1 MTEMQPSMRIFS
13 FSSRSAGFDS
23 GDHTDST
30 SVLFDLEIKTKV
42 MGIFIQT
49 NRGLGYITLV
59 VQYVL
64 QCGSATPQTT
74 LREGLRIRPRFE
86 PGTGGPEAGTLTTRP
101 THQLINKFSDLKRNR
116 EPSHLYR

>member
-42 MGIFIQT
+42 MGIFMYT
-49 NRGLGYITLV
+49 
-59 VQYVL
+59 
-64 QCGSATPQTT
+64 
-74 LREGLRIRPRFE
+74 
-86 PGTGGPEAGTLTTRP
+86 
-101 THQLINKFSDLKRNR
+101 D
-116 EPSHLYR
+116 